1 MNLPATVANL
11 DIATAIEVLSR
22 HAANVTEAAR
32 DLGVPASD
40 LRRLLWATPSLQDA
54 VFEAV
59 QTRLDLAEK
68 NIAESLRSG
77 DNRERLAASM
87 FTIKNSHR
95 ARKRGWITSSTS
107 AAELSI
113 STAADQ
119 PRTYV
124 FRWGR
129 PDEAEPATA
138 FERDGKTFEVPK
150 YGGYGP
156 DGDRASDDPIEG
168 ELATPPALIEHEAPS
183 PEPPAAAPT
192 PERQL
197 PKWLG
202 PGGPPPLVAH
212 LYQPWAPPQPAFQLR
227 PEPEPISRWRG
238 DGCLG
243 AATGDLGEDL
253 RFQFGVGTV

>member
-11 DIATAIEVLSR
+11 DLATVVEVLSR
-22 HAANVTEAAR
+22 HAANVTDASR

-40 LRRLLWATPSLQDA
+40 LRRLLWASPSLQDA

-59 QTRLDLAEK
+59 EGRLDLAEK

-87 FTIKNSHR
+87 FTIRNSHR

-113 STAADQ
+113 STETDQ

-124 FRWGR
+124 FRWRSQDDKEEGDR
-129 PDEAEPATA
+129 ATES

-150 YGGYGP
+150 YGGYTP

-168 ELATPPALIEHEAPS
+168 ELAMPPALIEHEAPS
-183 PEPPAAAPT
+183 PEPSPVESI
-192 PERQL
+192 PEPPQL

-212 LYQPWAPPQPAFQLR
+212 QYQPWVPPEPAFQLR
-227 PEPEPISRWRG
+227 REAESPPQPVAWRRMSRGGYR
-238 DGCLG
+238 
-243 AATGDLGEDL
+243 
-253 RFQFGVGTV
+253 

>member
-1 MNLPATVANL
+1 VS
-11 DIATAIEVLSR
+11 D
-22 HAANVTEAAR
+22 AAA
-32 DLGVPASD
+32 DLNVPASD
-40 LRRLLWATPSLQDA
+40 LRRLMWAKPELQDA
-54 VFEAV
+54 AFEAV
-59 QTRLDLAEK
+59 EARLDLAEK
-68 NIAESLRSG
+68 NIAESRRSS

-87 FTIKNSHR
+87 FTIRNSHR
-95 ARKRGWITSSTS
+95 ARKRGWTTSSTS

-129 PDEAEPATA
+129 PDEAEPATES

-156 DGDRASDDPIEG
+156 DGDRLSDDPIEG
-168 ELATPPALIEHEAPS
+168 ELVKLPVLIEHEAPVPEPAEPS
-183 PEPPAAAPT
+183 PVESIPEPP
-192 PERQL
+192 QL

-212 LYQPWAPPQPAFQLR
+212 LYQPWVPPQPAFQLR
-227 PEPEPISRWRG
+227 PEPEPKDPQPGSWRRMSRGGYR
-238 DGCLG
+238 
-243 AATGDLGEDL
+243 
-253 RFQFGVGTV
+253 